1 MRTQK
6 KTSLTLLLTAI
17 FLLLSACGPSAAQP
31 VPCADVLAAVEEAQ
45 PFSELVPLSDKLLQ
59 KYLGIDAA
67 LLTDAAMSMDG
78 TRVTA
83 EQIIVLTAADEK
95 SLTAVQAA
103 LSAYRD
109 SYIAQ
114 YRDYQPDE
122 VPKLENAV
130 LQTRGLQTALVVSA
144 NPTLAKSALEK
155 VWK

>member
-1 MRTQK
+1 MQPFK
-6 KTSLTLLLTAI
+6 KAGLALLALVMLYVLT
-17 FLLLSACGPSAAQP
+17 ACGPGAAQP
-31 VPCADVLAAVEEAQ
+31 VPCADVLAAVEQAQ

-83 EQIIVLTAADEK
+83 EQIAVLTAADEK
-95 SLTAVQAA
+95 ALAAVQAA
-103 LSAYRD
+103 LSAYLD
-109 SYIAQ
+109 SFILQ

-130 LQTRGLQTALVVSA
+130 LRTRGLQTVLIVSA
-144 NPTLAKSALEK
+144 DPALAKSALDG